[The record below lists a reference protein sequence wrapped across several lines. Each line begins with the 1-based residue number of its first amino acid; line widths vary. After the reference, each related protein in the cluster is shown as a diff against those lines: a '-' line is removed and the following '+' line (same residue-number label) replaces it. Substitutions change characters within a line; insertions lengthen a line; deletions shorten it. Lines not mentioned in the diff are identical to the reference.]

1 MKHYLCSELSHLSM
15 RHKLRGLTLLE
26 DALDYDDLP
35 ENSEAALLAALTPL
49 ITREKFLLRKRAI
62 EALTAL
68 ARRRP
73 GGRLHCPAPALVAAW
88 QALQDCATDPEVL
101 LRDRSAASAA
111 ALLGAL
117 SPKSQAEPL
126 RRLLAALGADSWRVR
141 EQALLTLARG
151 AAAQPPLAVP
161 LARAAEVARLLQHE
175 RAEVAEAAALLLQQ
189 MHSGHGD
196 ELTKLL
202 ASLHAE
208 VPQLAGVLTVRDTA
222 PPAAE
227 RRPLHESKPRAKSRE
242 EIVLAIP
249 RELAR
254 SPKAVP
260 RRAMPN
266 GGSAEAP
273 GSSRSQPPGSPVSL
287 RRELAA
293 SSKMRRL
300 TEAAEELE
308 APVPSA
314 VPAGAALA
322 SEMDDLRTT
331 LLNTKG
337 AWEARAAAL
346 RRVWALMLG
355 GMSLRDDFGTAQLK
369 SLVEPLVA
377 CLSDLRSSLVR
388 DACCVMRLLAL
399 LHGDAL
405 EPLLDA
411 HEKGWVATLLR
422 LTSTTQ
428 TAVIGEAVRQNLPRR
443 PSLHLHPPPPPP
455 PLFLLLPP
463 PSFFC
468 RATLAFWRWAQGHAA
483 MRTIIRCCRLG
494 KALPLL
500 VNGCF
505 DKNGT
510 KALQGRCAECV
521 TIEKSI
527 ERVCTC
533 RPDRTFLKPV
543 LPQVRA
549 PRPRRGL
556 DGDPRARRVAAEGLP
571 NQARVA
577 SSGGG
582 AAERPRLFLGVLAA
596 LPRHDARHAPSSLR
610 TPTCRA
616 SQLTVAS
623 SCLRACRA
631 ARGSGAQGGGSGTSV
646 AAGRPGVRVRT
657 HATSTHP
664 PPVGACP
671 GWRCHRRRWRSRQPR
686 RRLGSP
692 RCGANRGEGDAARK
706 RDEVSCDIRHRRR
719 GSYWGGRGDARTVAT
734 DRGRRLEASATEE
747 TGRECCESEVA
758 ATAAIRRRVDR
769 RPRGGRQC
777 GALDLGPERPLRYVI
792 IGGRGVGFLRSRA
805 RIAPSRQRRRESSRS
820 ALRWRCVAGSIDSAT
835 AQGGARSRRRC
846 RYFRPQA
853 GGEAT
858 AP

>member
-1 MKHYLCSELSHLSM
+1 MADEQRIHDMKHYLCSELSHLSM

-111 ALLGAL
+111 VLLGAL

-428 TAVIGEAVRQNLPRR
+428 TAVIGEAVRQNRR
-443 PSLHLHPPPPPP
+443 VARAFTCTPPP
-455 PLFLLLPP
+455 PLPPPPSALFLLPRDACFLAVGAGPRRDAHDHSLLPP
-463 PSFFC
+463 
-468 RATLAFWRWAQGHAA
+468 RQGA
-483 MRTIIRCCRLG
+483 
-494 KALPLL
+494 P
-500 VNGCF
+500 
-505 DKNGT
+505 
-510 KALQGRCAECV
+510 
-521 TIEKSI
+521 
-527 ERVCTC
+527 
-533 RPDRTFLKPV
+533 
-543 LPQVRA
+543 A
-549 PRPRRGL
+549 PRKRLLRQEWH
-556 DGDPRARRVAAEGLP
+556 EGT
-571 NQARVA
+571 A
-577 SSGGG
+577 
-582 AAERPRLFLGVLAA
+582 
-596 LPRHDARHAPSSLR
+596 
-610 TPTCRA
+610 
-616 SQLTVAS
+616 
-623 SCLRACRA
+623 
-631 ARGSGAQGGGSGTSV
+631 GTL
-646 AAGRPGVRVRT
+646 
-657 HATSTHP
+657 
-664 PPVGACP
+664 C
-671 GWRCHRRRWRSRQPR
+671 
-686 RRLGSP
+686 
-692 RCGANRGEGDAARK
+692 
-706 RDEVSCDIRHRRR
+706 
-719 GSYWGGRGDARTVAT
+719 
-734 DRGRRLEASATEE
+734 
-747 TGRECCESEVA
+747 
-758 ATAAIRRRVDR
+758 
-769 RPRGGRQC
+769 
-777 GALDLGPERPLRYVI
+777 
-792 IGGRGVGFLRSRA
+792 
-805 RIAPSRQRRRESSRS
+805 
-820 ALRWRCVAGSIDSAT
+820 
-835 AQGGARSRRRC
+835 
-846 RYFRPQA
+846 
-853 GGEAT
+853 
-858 AP
+858 